1 MELKHILEA
10 AMMAAGRPLDLDT
23 FDSLFEHAEQPPDRE
38 SIQQA
43 LNEIAEDFE
52 GRPLQL
58 KRVASGYRFQVR
70 EGFSPWISRLF
81 EERPG
86 RYSRAF
92 LETLAIIA
100 YRQPVTRGEIEDI
113 RGVAVSSGI
122 IKSMLEREWVH
133 IVGHKEVP
141 GRPALLAT
149 TRTFLDYFN
158 LTGLADLPPL
168 QDFIHHLDLQP
179 TTEPADETAAMDG
192 AELAVT
198 ALAQAD
204 PLDVLT
210 DDNQEN

>member
-1 MELKHILEA
+1 
-10 AMMAAGRPLDLDT
+10 MMAAGRPLDLDA
-23 FDSLFEHAEQPPDRE
+23 FDSLFEDAEQSPDRA
-38 SIQQA
+38 SIEQA
-43 LNEIAEDFE
+43 LAEIAEEFE
-52 GRPLQL
+52 GRPLEL

-70 EGFSPWISRLF
+70 EGYSPWISRLF

-122 IKSMLEREWVH
+122 IKTLLEREWVH

-168 QDFIHHLDLQP
+168 QDFIQHLDLQP
-179 TTEPADETAAMDG
+179 MNESIDMAENSADIAM
-192 AELAVT
+192 T
-198 ALAQAD
+198 ALVPAE
-204 PLDVLT
+204 PLDMVN
-210 DDNQEN
+210 DDNEEN

>member
-1 MELKHILEA
+1 
-10 AMMAAGRPLDLDT
+10 MMAAGRPLDLDT

-43 LNEIAEDFE
+43 LHEIAEDFE

-58 KRVASGYRFQVR
+58 KRVASGYRLQVR
-70 EGFSPWISRLF
+70 EGYSPWISRLF

-122 IKSMLEREWVH
+122 IKTMLEREWVH

-168 QDFIHHLDLQP
+168 QDFIPHLDLQP
-179 TTEPADETAAMDG
+179 TTDSADADEVTAMDG

-204 PLDVLT
+204 PLDVVP